1 MPALPNDQVTTM
13 HRQAENHISERRK
26 KSRNPVYTADRFVRL
41 VGDKP
46 IETITTADLEAFRSA
61 CSDLNY
67 SPHGI
72 ESGIGDLVSMNFA
85 ATGKR
90 LDRGQRLKI
99 PRPQPNP
106 ATIDQISAV
115 YTEAPAWLRQHLAVA
130 YWTCLRV
137 FDSLT
142 FLRSNPDPTSEVI
155 RWTASK
161 TGHNQSWPIP
171 SWLRRHLAM
180 QVVRPVGCPRNHGK
194 RVLRREIR
202 AAAQRANVESFTPQQ
217 LRQRGLTEWS
227 RANAMAASIVHGSG
241 LGILNHY
248 VDPIAVLESAGP
260 SVRLPAAFASD
271 AEREELA
278 SLPAIVSR
286 LDSEARRIV
295 METAQRFAQ

>member
-1 MPALPNDQVTTM
+1 MTTTSDPLVISL
-13 HRQAENHISERRK
+13 REQAATHVRERRIRR
-26 KSRNPVYTADRFVRL
+26 RNPIYTAGRFVRL
-41 VGDKP
+41 VGEKP
-46 IETITTADLEAFRSA
+46 VEKITTEDLEQFRAA
-61 CSDLNY
+61 CSELNY

-72 ESGIGDLVSMNFA
+72 ESSIGDLVSMHFA
-85 ATGKR
+85 YTGHR
-90 LDRGQRLKI
+90 LDRGNRLKL
-99 PRPQPNP
+99 PRPQPKP
-106 ATIDQISAV
+106 ATLDQISAV
-115 YTEAPAWLRQHLAVA
+115 YSESPAWLRQHLAVA

-137 FDSLT
+137 FDSLM
-142 FLRSNPDPTSEVI
+142 FLRSNPDPTAETI
-155 RWTASK
+155 QWTASK

-194 RVLRREIR
+194 RVLRRVIR
-202 AAAQRANVESFTPQQ
+202 EAAQRAGVESFTPQQ

-260 SVRLPAAFASD
+260 SVRLPSAFASD
-271 AEREELA
+271 KERDAVA
-278 SLPAIVSR
+278 SLPSLVAR

-295 METAQRFAQ
+295 IDTAKRFAR